1 MSLTDYVIVLF
12 IALFLLYAVYD
23 ELIMDRLRGETRLK
37 VLLKRRNKLDSL
49 IFVGLVAIL
58 LYQNIAANG
67 TRLTTTL
74 LMALA
79 FCSVY
84 LFWIRQPKL
93 LFKAQGFFY
102 ANIFIDYDRIK
113 AMNLSEDG
121 VLVIELE
128 KRKLYIHVSKLDD
141 LENIYHFMVAQ
152 Q

>member
-49 IFVGLVAIL
+49 IFVGLIAIL
-58 LYQNIAANG
+58 LYQNITAGG

-79 FCSVY
+79 FCSIY

-93 LFKAQGFFY
+93 LFKPQGFFY
-102 ANIFIDYDRIK
+102 ANIFIGYDRIK
-113 AMNLSEDG
+113 TMNLSEDG

-128 KRKLYIHVSKLDD
+128 QRKLYIHVSKLDD
-141 LENIYHFMVAQ
+141 LESIYHFMAAQ
-152 Q
+152 

>member
-141 LENIYHFMVAQ
+141 LESIYHFMVAQ